1 MAWVVVCGG
10 CVIWCVWVWCIGC
23 VELCVGGGDSIVMVP
38 RIFTLCFIII
48 VIFLLIPFFAGWFAM
63 Y

>member
-1 MAWVVVCGG
+1 MWRLCDL
-10 CVIWCVWVWCIGC
+10 
-23 VELCVGGGDSIVMVP
+23 ELCVGGGDSIVMVP